1 MQKPITLHAVVT
13 LGALAGLMFYN
24 AAAFAQPMPIRLN
37 VVVHDDVPASQ
48 RKDLEAKYLQP
59 WVKEMETFSGRRV
72 ELRLT
77 ENVAGIS
84 DADYRVENRKPLWN
98 LLLHHNAQVWG
109 ENNSE
114 WNYRLDKTLLLVS
127 GSVPAQ
133 DPEQSELLGE
143 GLIRN
148 SAGWASL
155 KTFAAAGHELG
166 HMFGATH
173 ENAEVLFNGWFC
185 ETYTYPYRQAL
196 RSNCYRYSDLNRQTI
211 NAYLSEAP

>member
-1 MQKPITLHAVVT
+1 MQKPFTLYAAST
-13 LGALAGLMFYN
+13 LGALAGLVLYN
-24 AAAFAQPMPIRLN
+24 PAAFAQAMPIRLN

-48 RKDLEAKYLQP
+48 REDLEASYLKP
-59 WVKEMETFSGRRV
+59 WVKEMERFSGRKV
-72 ELRLT
+72 ELHLN

-84 DADYRVENRKPLWN
+84 NADYRVADRKPLWD

-109 ENNSE
+109 QDNSD
-114 WNYRLDKTLLLVS
+114 WNYRLDKTLLLVP
-127 GSVPAQ
+127 GSIPAQ
-133 DPEQSELLGE
+133 GPEQGEVLGE
-143 GLIRN
+143 GLLRN

-173 ENAEVLFNGWFC
+173 EGAEVLFNGWFC

-196 RSNCYRYSDLNRQTI
+196 RSNCYRYSDRNRETI